1 MSKIKDAVVNPKVK
15 KLLSAKTPEEY
26 IDNSVK
32 SSLSQREK
40 ARTTK
45 MWLEKTDFTIEDI
58 SYARNR
64 HPYWKAIKQKNHQYR
79 TRKRF
84 SDFNY
89 STGNSQPWTNELLK
103 QFLDVND
110 KITDRELAKQFKR
123 SLPSIQAIRRR
134 VNLANR
140 IFEIEG
146 IPKASKSLLLKKIIS
161 DEKVLR
167 KKLNE
172 IKDSKGIKDV
182 KKKPKIKNKK

>member
-1 MSKIKDAVVNPKVK
+1 MSKIKDALVNQKVK
-15 KLLSAKTPEEY
+15 KLLNAKTPEEY
-26 IDNSVK
+26 IDSSVK
-32 SSLSQREK
+32 SNLSQREK
-40 ARTTK
+40 ARATK
-45 MWLEKTDFTIEDI
+45 MWLEQTSFTIQDI

-64 HPYWKAIKQKNHQYR
+64 HPYWKAIKQKNHQFR
-79 TRKRF
+79 TKKRF

-89 STGNSQPWTNELLK
+89 SAGNSQPWTNELLK

-110 KITDRELAKQFKR
+110 KITDRELAKEFKR

-140 IFEIEG
+140 IFELEG
-146 IPKASKSLLLKKIIS
+146 STKVTKSMLLKKIIS

-172 IKDSKGIKDV
+172 IKDT
-182 KKKPKIKNKK
+182 KIKRK